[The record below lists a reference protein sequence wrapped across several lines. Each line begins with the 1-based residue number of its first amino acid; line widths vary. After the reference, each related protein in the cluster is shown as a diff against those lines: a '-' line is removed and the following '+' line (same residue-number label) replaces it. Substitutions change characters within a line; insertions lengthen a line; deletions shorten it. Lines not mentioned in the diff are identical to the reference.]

1 MSRRKRAA
9 PAPAP
14 REGAASRERPASRGE
29 PSPRD
34 GRPEPAG
41 VASRRILRDIGILA
55 VVFGV
60 AVGIAELAGAAN
72 LGVSFGIGQIAF
84 AIALAILL
92 TRG

>member
-9 PAPAP
+9 PTPRQHSAREAAPPSDQAPAG
-14 REGAASRERPASRGE
+14 GAST
-29 PSPRD
+29 
-34 GRPEPAG
+34 
-41 VASRRILRDIGILA
+41 RRILRDVLLLA
-55 VVFGV
+55 VVFGA

-84 AIALAILL
+84 AIALTVLL